1 MTLQNKTLL
10 IVSICI
16 IATIWAIYLISQTIV
31 MESFQELENN
41 YVRDSSQRVEEIIE
55 NEFEYLSTLANIFA
69 YSAGGME
76 QGVNNLHQSM
86 IEKISRI
93 AGNTDLNLVAIFPV
107 NNSTPVGYYSVS
119 GNPSDN
125 ILPSSWQQVM
135 SPEHPLYIPRS
146 PDGRSNGLVVTAE
159 GQALMVAS
167 SRIVN
172 ENKQDQVQGTIII
185 GRLIDTAEIQKLSR
199 MAKLSLRIINVN
211 NIAQDNQ
218 LFGIY
223 RSLTVNAPYR
233 VQVQDNLMI
242 NGLTLLR
249 DVKDRPAFV
258 VEISLPRDIYQQGQ
272 AAQQYFTK
280 LLVIVGIT
288 TMTIVL
294 IMINY
299 LVLSRL
305 NRFRKGIVEIQT
317 TGDLTSQVNLGG
329 NDELTVIT
337 NIFNR
342 LLNGLHHSQQE
353 LENQIN
359 ERIEAENAI
368 QESQKR
374 YQRAELIG
382 KIGNWEWNEI
392 DNCIDY
398 CSEQFALIY
407 GTSVDVILKEFINRD
422 AELKTV
428 HSDDRDRVAG
438 SLADARNNKTK
449 LDIEYRIYTKQKN
462 IRHVHRISEPF
473 INNHGVLVSTQGT
486 LQDITRQKLV
496 QEKLEMYQNKMRV
509 LMSELALAEEK
520 QRRSIADGL
529 HDSTIQNLGLSKFK
543 LSIFLN
549 SLPEGISPTL
559 LNEVIETLDNAIRE
573 TRTLVF
579 ELSPPI
585 LYELGF
591 VPAIEWLAEQ
601 VHLQRGLICEVHD
614 DNKEKP
620 LKTSMMISLFQIIRE
635 LLINISKHAQA
646 TKASV
651 EIRRIGKKINIKVED
666 DGVGLDIEQ
675 IDGPVDELKGYGLFS
690 IRERLNN
697 LGEEMQIIS
706 SPGEGAQI
714 IFSVLLN
721 IQEESDD

>member
-233 VQVQDNLMI
+233 VQVQDDLMI

-305 NRFRKGIVEIQT
+305 NRFRKGIVEIQA

-449 LDIEYRIYTKQKN
+449 LDIEYRIYTKQEN

-620 LKTSMMISLFQIIRE
+620 IETSMMISLFQIIRE

-721 IQEESDD
+721 IQEESDG